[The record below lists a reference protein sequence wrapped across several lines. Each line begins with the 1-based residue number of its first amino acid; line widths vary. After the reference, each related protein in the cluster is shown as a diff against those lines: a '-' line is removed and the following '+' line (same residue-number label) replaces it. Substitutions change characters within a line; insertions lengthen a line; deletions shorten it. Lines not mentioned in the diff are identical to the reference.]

1 MIGKKVHF
9 TCCLIFPPQPRTCMF
24 SFLNNNLVKYGG
36 NEWRLETGCPQSIVP
51 VTRWGIPPI
60 KCYTSWRENEKYSRT
75 CLHRLNDSWNHIACV
90 FILLLVFYFFF
101 SVRPSA
107 VDSSGEEQQSEP
119 RAKTDRYERT
129 PSTYQGYWSGP
140 LLTIATTQAIDNSRV
155 WKIGCL
161 TTTAI
166 DASADLVAMG
176 PVIWRQ
182 AQKAKKYININMLC
196 WTYACHGDDFV
207 VDKLWR

>member
-1 MIGKKVHF
+1 METRNWLPAIDCPSDKMGG
-9 TCCLIFPPQPRTCMF
+9 FPLSNAT
-24 SFLNNNLVKYGG
+24 L
-36 NEWRLETGCPQSIVP
+36 LEEKTKN
-51 VTRWGIPPI
+51 IP
-60 KCYTSWRENEKYSRT
+60 E
-75 CLHRLNDSWNHIACV
+75 HV
-90 FILLLVFYFFF
+90 FIDWTIHETTSPVSLFFSSSSIFFF

>member
-90 FILLLVFYFFF
+90 FILLLVFYFFLF
-101 SVRPSA
+101 STSLCGWQLRRRTA
-107 VDSSGEEQQSEP
+107 K
-119 RAKTDRYERT
+119 RAESQDGSLRAH
-129 PSTYQGYWSGP
+129 P
-140 LLTIATTQAIDNSRV
+140 
-155 WKIGCL
+155 
-161 TTTAI
+161 
-166 DASADLVAMG
+166 
-176 PVIWRQ
+176 
-182 AQKAKKYININMLC
+182 INISGLLKWAAFNHRNHSGNRQFESLKNWMFDNNSNRCVGGSRCYGPSNM
-196 WTYACHGDDFV
+196 TSSAKSEEIY
-207 VDKLWR
+207 KY